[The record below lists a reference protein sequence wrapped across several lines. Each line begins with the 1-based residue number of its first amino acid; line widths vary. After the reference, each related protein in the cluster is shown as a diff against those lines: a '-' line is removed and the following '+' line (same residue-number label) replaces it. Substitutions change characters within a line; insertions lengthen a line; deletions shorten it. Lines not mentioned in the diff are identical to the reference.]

1 MKKLILA
8 VLVVACAF
16 TISMGTSAQDAPEDA
31 YDDGM
36 LAGWNG
42 PRQLLS
48 SPISKRDRRRSE
60 SYRRMPTLPRTSD
73 TRSTSP
79 ARRFLLLT
87 LRQ

>member
-8 VLVVACAF
+8 VLVVACAL
-16 TISMGTSAQDAPEDA
+16 TISMGTSAQDAPKDA

-36 LAGWNG
+36 LEGWNG

-48 SPISKRDRRRSE
+48 SPISKRDRRRWE
-60 SYRRMPTLPRTSD
+60 SYRRMPTWRRMSD

-79 ARRFLLLT
+79 AQRFLLLT
-87 LRQ
+87 LRR